1 MIAQTFSSWRILWL
15 KEWLIPKAGT
25 AFTVVTL
32 SAIFFSLDSGE
43 WLTGQTANPFDSI
56 FASTSRHWFLAFLII
71 MEVLLLFA
79 TSVAM
84 SKDGK
89 VQRDMLPLVR
99 LAPKLAFGVNFVLG
113 MLLVPLVVALTY
125 ATMHRSSATILLLA
139 ILSIYGAFYV
149 GLSALIHWL
158 MYAVGTPP
166 QHIVYTLTPL
176 KTKAI
181 DEAVQE
187 TSGRL
192 GKVLSQVP
200 LVDAPVIVGHTKD
213 GQITLIV
220 TLKLDWN
227 HWNDDPQR
235 ALLQRCLD
243 GMELEW
249 RDNSWAFSRVPYPD
263 LSFTPRK
270 ST

>member
-1 MIAQTFSSWRILWL
+1 MIAQTISSWRILWL

-32 SAIFFSLDSGE
+32 SAIFFSLDSGK
-43 WLTGQTANPFDSI
+43 WLTEQAANPFDSV
-56 FASTSRHWFLAFLII
+56 FASTSRHWFLPVLIVL
-71 MEVLLLFA
+71 EFLLLLA

-125 ATMHRSSATILLLA
+125 ATLHRSSATNHLLA
-139 ILSIYGAFYV
+139 LLGVYGALYV
-149 GLSALIHWL
+149 GLSAIIHWL

-166 QHIVYTLTPL
+166 HHIVYTLTPL
-176 KTKAI
+176 KLKTV

-187 TSGRL
+187 TSERL

-220 TLKLDWN
+220 NLKLDWN
-227 HWNDDPQR
+227 HWNDDRER
-235 ALLQRCLD
+235 ALLQGCLD
-243 GMELEW
+243 GMESEW
-249 RDNSWAFSRVPYPD
+249 GDKSWAFSRVPYPD
-263 LSFTPRK
+263 LSFPPRK
-270 ST
+270 PT